1 MTIDCTTRFLITGQ
15 YRRFAEICNKSQK
28 GQTLSLVFGKTGL
41 GKTRSAMHYSQWH
54 VIQEPLNTPP
64 AIRRIPA
71 SILGCTT
78 AVFTPDVRVTPKRLQ
93 SGIAALRNRFDELIE
108 QANLWY
114 PPETIVP
121 FPQKHLK
128 LLIIDEADRLKFAS
142 LEYLRDLYDRT
153 NMSIVLIG
161 SPGIERRLKRTGY
174 GQLHSRFNFVYEL
187 KQLNTSEMKIFIQ
200 QKWLELNLPL
210 SADDALSS
218 AIMRIADGNFRR
230 LHRIFGE
237 VERLQ
242 QLNRLP
248 QITLDLIEAAREA
261 LLLGTTSA
269 FQAEK

>member
-1 MTIDCTTRFLITGQ
+1 MTIDSTTRFLITGQ

-28 GQTLSLVFGKTGL
+28 EQVLSLVFGKTGL

-54 VIQEPLNTPP
+54 VIQPLLGRPA

-78 AVFTPDVRVTPKRLQ
+78 ALYTPNIRVTPKQLH
-93 SGIAALRNRFDELIE
+93 SEIAILRNRFDELIE
-108 QANLWY
+108 QASNWY
-114 PPETIVP
+114 PSETVVP
-121 FPQKHLK
+121 FPQRYLR

-153 NMSIVLIG
+153 NTSIILIG

-174 GQLHSRFNFVYEL
+174 GQLHSRFNFVHEI
-187 KQLNTSEMKIFIQ
+187 KPINTAEMKLFIQ
-200 QKWLELNLPL
+200 QKWRELKLPL
-210 SADDALSS
+210 SADDAVSA
-218 AIMRIADGNFRR
+218 AIMRVADGNFRR

-237 VERLQ
+237 IERLQ

-248 QITLDLIEAAREA
+248 QITISLIEAAREA
-261 LLLGTTSA
+261 LLLGTTPA
-269 FQAEK
+269 YQAEK